1 MLGRNLINRLYKKY
15 NRNYSSFVIIPFSEV
30 ANKPL
35 KFYQW
40 YAFEFERELNCS
52 AFADTYNKQIVIYKG
67 DIMND
72 FSITIEIPYGKRDTY
87 IDAIYDINSLI
98 DSSGCCAL
106 FVSNIPYN
114 LKSYLCIEGK
124 SDNLPKIEHIIKSNH
139 LEKITKFGFRELFIE
154 MGNRQYNMYMIPA
167 NIPKSIFARSFQAQY
182 QFAAES
188 ELEDRGYKFNTHS
201 ERKKVFIS
209 YCHANK
215 EIVYEIT
222 EALEYSGIN
231 LWIDKKDMGVGTNIL
246 RSILNGINESDFA
259 ILFLS
264 KATVNSNYGQ
274 LELENIMA
282 AMVMK
287 KMNWYV
293 VKIDDVNVDEIMP
306 SLSNYKYFD
315 LTQSNMDELTYDIVN
330 HIRKIS

>member
-1 MLGRNLINRLYKKY
+1 MLGRNLIEQLYKKY
-15 NRNYSSFVIIPFSEV
+15 NRRYSSFLIIPFSEV
-30 ANKPL
+30 ADKPL

-67 DIMND
+67 AIMNN

-98 DSSGCCAL
+98 DSNGCCAL

-154 MGNRQYNMYMIPA
+154 MGNRQYNMYIIPT

-188 ELEDRGYKFNTHS
+188 ELEDRGYKFHTHS

-222 EALEYSGIN
+222 EALENSGIN

-264 KATVNSNYGQ
+264 KATINSNYGQ

-293 VKIDDVNVDEIMP
+293 VKIDDVNVEEIMP

-315 LTQSNMDELTYDIVN
+315 LTQSNIDELTYDIVN
-330 HIRKIS
+330 HIRKIN